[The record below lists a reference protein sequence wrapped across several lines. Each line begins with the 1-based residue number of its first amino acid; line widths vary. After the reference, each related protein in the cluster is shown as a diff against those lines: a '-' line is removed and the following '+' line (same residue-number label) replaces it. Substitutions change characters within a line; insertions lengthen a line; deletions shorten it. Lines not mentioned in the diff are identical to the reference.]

1 MNKDIILSFFVLL
14 IVLAG
19 AGWYF
24 LSMSNTPP
32 AAEVP
37 VLATSTG
44 SVASSTPLP
53 VSHVVPVG
61 DSFPAVMVVVPK
73 DGSVPDAPQGKGTLS
88 TISDLLARGGDQI
101 CSVTTNTPD
110 VESKGM
116 IYISGKKVRG
126 IFTSKVTRTNT
137 VIDSN
142 MVQRDGFV
150 YTWSS
155 LMTEGFKAPAIKN
168 QVIPISDTYSFEY
181 DQGIEYRCNS
191 WTVDPSFFEVPT
203 WITFATQK

>member
-1 MNKDIILSFFVLL
+1 MNRDIILSFFVLF

-24 LSMSNTPP
+24 LSSENTPP
-32 AAEVP
+32 SEAPA
-37 VLATSTG
+37 LATSTEPI
-44 SVASSTPLP
+44 ALSTPSANQAVL
-53 VSHVVPVG
+53 VG
-61 DSFPAVMVVVPK
+61 DSAPAVMVVVPPE
-73 DGSVPDAPQGKGTLS
+73 GSAGDAPQEKGTLS

-110 VESKGM
+110 VQSKGM

-126 IFTSKVTRTNT
+126 IFTSKVIRTNT

-155 LMTEGFKAPAIKN
+155 LMTQGFKAPAIKN
-168 QVIPISDTYSFEY
+168 QIIPISDTYSFEY